1 MPYLLKLR
9 TSKTFHRPW
18 KHWLYANENTPFMH
32 IFVVF
37 ATTVQAALSRSLAAA
52 PGSPLH
58 PAWASLGVVQQTA
71 AKGGAWLPRSTH
83 PATHPRI
90 NRTALPDFV
99 HSSRMST
106 LMRSAWVRGVSSGCR
121 SCYFICQDDR
131 YFKGYSRLFICEV
144 WAFNSILN
152 ANNISRRKHHI

>member
-1 MPYLLKLR
+1 
-9 TSKTFHRPW
+9 
-18 KHWLYANENTPFMH
+18 MH

-90 NRTALPDFV
+90 DRTAPGELLLGVVVETGEKLHLLGTGAMVDGIVEDEHVDAIRLSQGSEQWMSLMLFYLP
-99 HSSRMST
+99 
-106 LMRSAWVRGVSSGCR
+106 
-121 SCYFICQDDR
+121 
-131 YFKGYSRLFICEV
+131 
-144 WAFNSILN
+144 
-152 ANNISRRKHHI
+152 RR